1 MGKEVLRGSDSR
13 SGEVVVCGRHD
24 SSRGK
29 AGIKGLE
36 ETKKVMARFEERNNN
51 DKEEVLDFGAEGSGG
66 VRMLGSW
73 LGWKED
79 VNNRLKR
86 AGKVWGKSKVT
97 MAKKKMAHLFQASRF
112 IHKK

>member
-13 SGEVVVCGRHD
+13 SGEVVVCGQHD

-36 ETKKVMARFEERNNN
+36 ETKKVMARFEKRNNN

-66 VRMLGSW
+66 GRMDGKKTSTTDL
-73 LGWKED
+73 KEQERCGE
-79 VNNRLKR
+79 N
-86 AGKVWGKSKVT
+86 
-97 MAKKKMAHLFQASRF
+97 
-112 IHKK
+112 